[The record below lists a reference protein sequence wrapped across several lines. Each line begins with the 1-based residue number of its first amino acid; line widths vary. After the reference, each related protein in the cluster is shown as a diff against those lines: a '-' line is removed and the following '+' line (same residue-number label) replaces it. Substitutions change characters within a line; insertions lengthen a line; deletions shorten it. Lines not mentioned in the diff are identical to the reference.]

1 MPWHVATLI
10 KDRAQEVQ
18 GYEGIFKFRGG
29 KGAKKK
35 NNKKRKKMRSSRLHK
50 AKPQDDAC
58 GVR

>member
-29 KGAKKK
+29 EGARGRGGELREKK
-35 NNKKRKKMRSSRLHK
+35 
-50 AKPQDDAC
+50 
-58 GVR
+58 

>member
-35 NNKKRKKMRSSRLHK
+35 KDEILTPLKNEGS
-50 AKPQDDAC
+50 
-58 GVR
+58 G